1 MKVGFIGVGYMGRH
15 MARNICKAGHDLTV
29 FDIRKEAAQEL
40 IELGAVWADT
50 PSEVASRSEVI
61 FTSLPRPEN
70 VEEVVV
76 GEGGILSGASEGTAI
91 FDLSTTDPDT
101 IYRVSSIAA
110 SKGVTVLDAPVSG
123 GTSGA
128 EDGSLCV
135 MVGGNRATYDSYE
148 PVLNLI
154 GSQTMYCGELGSGAI
169 CKIVNNLLSLSV
181 SVLISEA
188 FSLGVKA
195 GAPAETLFEA
205 VSRSSGNTQSM
216 QGLPKGLFLGNF
228 EPGFQLDLAAKDVGL
243 ATDMGRRLKVPM
255 ELSNIV
261 QQRYIQGQNEGWGKL
276 AAGAVARI
284 QEQLAGIEIRKE

>member
-40 IELGAVWADT
+40 IEMGAVWADT

-110 SKGVTVLDAPVSG
+110 S
-123 GTSGA
+123 
-128 EDGSLCV
+128 
-135 MVGGNRATYDSYE
+135 RAS
-148 PVLNLI
+148 
-154 GSQTMYCGELGSGAI
+154 
-169 CKIVNNLLSLSV
+169 
-181 SVLISEA
+181 
-188 FSLGVKA
+188 
-195 GAPAETLFEA
+195 
-205 VSRSSGNTQSM
+205 
-216 QGLPKGLFLGNF
+216 LFLM
-228 EPGFQLDLAAKDVGL
+228 PL
-243 ATDMGRRLKVPM
+243 
-255 ELSNIV
+255 
-261 QQRYIQGQNEGWGKL
+261 
-276 AAGAVARI
+276 
-284 QEQLAGIEIRKE
+284 